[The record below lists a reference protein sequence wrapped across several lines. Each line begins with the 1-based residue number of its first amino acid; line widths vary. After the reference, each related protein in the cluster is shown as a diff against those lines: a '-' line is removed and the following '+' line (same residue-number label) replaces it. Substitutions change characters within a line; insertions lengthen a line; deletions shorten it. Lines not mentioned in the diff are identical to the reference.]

1 MERLPNLLQIGFRR
15 TRKEPLVTSPEKQII
30 QQKDNAQESA
40 TEGNDAAGK
49 VKPRSYFEFAQK
61 S

>member
-15 TRKEPLVTSPEKQII
+15 TRKEPLATSPEKQII
-30 QQKDNAQESA
+30 QQKDNTQESA

-49 VKPRSYFEFAQK
+49 VKPCSYFEFAQK